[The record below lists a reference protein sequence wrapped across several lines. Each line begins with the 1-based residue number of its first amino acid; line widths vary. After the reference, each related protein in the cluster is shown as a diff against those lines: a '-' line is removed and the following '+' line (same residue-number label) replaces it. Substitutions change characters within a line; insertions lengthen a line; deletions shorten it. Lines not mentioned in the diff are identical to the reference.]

1 MSVQAFVTLTPTCPP
16 NAAAKEG
23 RPTANFH
30 PSLWRDRF
38 LEHSSDFM
46 KSTGLTTKQE
56 FEDLKQELSKMLKDG
71 NSDHSKKLHLIN
83 AVQFL
88 GVDYHFE
95 EEIED
100 ALQKIYDDGEVDYDL
115 STVALWFRLL
125 RQQGI
130 KAPSEVFKKF
140 VDKKGKFKA
149 DLVNDVTGVLNLY
162 EAAHFGI
169 QGEDILDEALA
180 FTTSSLESIAT
191 QKQISTQL
199 IEQITHAL
207 NRPIQKSFPRTEAKR
222 YISFYSQDDHFASR
236 QGALLRFAE
245 IDFNMV
251 QALHQQEL
259 SRITE
264 WWKKLDL
271 TSKLPYA
278 RDRLIECYFWMM
290 GIYYEPKYSAARI
303 FLAKVL
309 AITSIVDDTF
319 DSYGTYEELKI
330 FEKCIERWDIGVIDQ
345 LPNYMKLAYQAL
357 LDLYSAIEGEV
368 AKEGR
373 QYAAH
378 YGKESMKQI
387 AKSYLV
393 EAKWREEGCVPSY
406 EEYMQNGLISGGIP
420 LVIANSFVGMGKIAS
435 KEAFDWIFENPKI
448 VEACSFV
455 GRVMND
461 IASHQFERQRD
472 HHASAVECYMKQHCV
487 SKEEAVESLKREIV
501 DAWKV
506 INKERMKPTIFPTPL
521 ITRIVNMTRTL
532 DLIYKDDD
540 AYTRSY
546 LLKDQIASLFVDP
559 ILV

>member
-1 MSVQAFVTLTPTCPP
+1 
-16 NAAAKEG
+16 
-23 RPTANFH
+23 
-30 PSLWRDRF
+30 
-38 LEHSSDFM
+38 
-46 KSTGLTTKQE
+46 
-56 FEDLKQELSKMLKDG
+56 MLKDG
-71 NSDHSKKLHLIN
+71 NSDQSKKLHLIN
-83 AVQFL
+83 TVQFL

-100 ALQKIYDDGEVDYDL
+100 ALQKIYDDGDVDYDL

-149 DLVNDVTGVLNLY
+149 DLVNNVT
-162 EAAHFGI
+162 
-169 QGEDILDEALA
+169 
-180 FTTSSLESIAT
+180 AT
-191 QKQISTQL
+191 G
-199 IEQITHAL
+199 
-207 NRPIQKSFPRTEAKR
+207 P
-222 YISFYSQDDHFASR
+222 
-236 QGALLRFAE
+236 
-245 IDFNMV
+245 
-251 QALHQQEL
+251 
-259 SRITE
+259 
-264 WWKKLDL
+264 
-271 TSKLPYA
+271 
-278 RDRLIECYFWMM
+278 
-290 GIYYEPKYSAARI
+290 
-303 FLAKVL
+303 
-309 AITSIVDDTF
+309 
-319 DSYGTYEELKI
+319 EELKI

-357 LDLYSAIEGEV
+357 LDLYSAIEGDV

-378 YGKESMKQI
+378 YGKESMKQL

-406 EEYMQNGLISGGIP
+406 EEYMHNGLISSGIP
-420 LVIANSFVGMGKIAS
+420 LVIAAW
-435 KEAFDWIFENPKI
+435 E
-448 VEACSFV
+448 
-455 GRVMND
+455 RVMND
-461 IASHQFERQRD
+461 VASHQFERQRD

-506 INKERMKPTIFPTPL
+506 INKEGMIPTIFPTPL

-532 DLIYKDDD
+532 DLLNKDDD